1 MRTFGQIHAKLR
13 RQNRKNYT
21 LLVVCNL
28 FSVMLITAFVSM
40 MRSPTVLTIL
50 PEGGDSRKQV
60 MAIFVLAVVGCGIFT
75 TYAASLFFRF
85 KSRETGILMALGASV
100 SQLRLQ
106 LFKELALIAI
116 GSCLVGNLLGTPLAW
131 CIWQL
136 FRLLLVDTKE
146 MALSFD
152 PQAYLYAGAF
162 SLFTIVT
169 LFIMGSRFIRRTN
182 IIDIVNEQRRTEP
195 IRDVRNWYGPVGIV
209 LILAGGFMGYFA
221 PSVCILVFHWYPSF
235 WINILYLP
243 LFIGLYIV
251 LMHAVVRGW
260 GRGKN
265 RYEHIITHSMMK
277 FQGRQTVRNM
287 LVITVLLA
295 GAYFAAFYTPM
306 LGTSAILETEQRP
319 IDYAF
324 HYRADQRM
332 LTRPDIE
339 RMAAEE
345 GVTITSWQETDFVNL
360 GQDGQKFID
369 DGGGKY
375 HYEYS
380 PLLQGGNYI
389 SERNFNL
396 MSGQS
401 IDIQPGQYGAVLA
414 KDGSGDHY
422 ISTDTTRLTNMVSRK
437 TLKTSFQGY
446 VYDDMMAAKFYIM
459 DDSDYAAITADLT
472 NEWKEKLIYFNVKH
486 ALETY
491 HFAKRLYNGI
501 IDHSGP
507 ECEISSYF
515 NRVGNFAAMEVGDP
529 SWQDAKE
536 KDGLSYAAR
545 NTLEFKMQWKY
556 APQFRVLD
564 RSDFMSNFA
573 VFFMLFVFI
582 AIICFAAV
590 LVIGFTRCM
599 TIAINNR
606 QVYDDLKHLGAGPNY
621 LYHSV
626 RGQVSKVFGVPALV
640 GTVMIY
646 VLYVMIMYFNDQ
658 LLTPT
663 EMTGLMNCLLVVAGL
678 STLLWGFYRYTLRK
692 VCKMLN
698 VKKA

>member
-60 MAIFVLAVVGCGIFT
+60 MAIFVLAAVGCGIFT

-85 KSRETGILMALGASV
+85 KSRETGIFMALGASV

-106 LFKELALIAI
+106 LFKELASIAI
-116 GSCLVGNLLGTPLAW
+116 GSCLAGGLLGTPLAW

-152 PQAYLYAGAF
+152 PQAYLYSGAY

-169 LFIMGSRFIRRTN
+169 LFVMGSRFIRRTN

-195 IRDVRNWYGPVGIV
+195 MRDVRTWYGPVGIV
-209 LILAGGFMGYFA
+209 LILAGGFMGYIA

-243 LFIGLYIV
+243 LFIGLYMV
-251 LMHAVVRGW
+251 LMHTVVRGW
-260 GRGKN
+260 GRGKS
-265 RYEHIITHSMMK
+265 RYKHIITHSMMK

-287 LVITVLLA
+287 LVMTVLLA
-295 GAYFAAFYTPM
+295 GACFAAFYTPM

-339 RMAAEE
+339 RMASEE
-345 GVTITSWQETDFVNL
+345 GVTITSWQETDLVNL

-369 DGGGKY
+369 DGGGRY

-380 PLLQGGNYI
+380 PLLQEENFI

-401 IDIQPGQYGAVLA
+401 IDIQQGKYGAVLA

-422 ISTDTTRLTNMVSRK
+422 ISVDTTLLTNMVSRT
-437 TLKTSFQGY
+437 TLKISFQEY
-446 VYDDMMAAKFYIM
+446 IYDDMMAAKFYIL
-459 DDSDYAAITADLT
+459 DDSDYAAITAGLT
-472 NEWKEKLIYFNVKH
+472 DEWKEKLIYFNVKH
-486 ALETY
+486 ALDTY
-491 HFAKRLYNGI
+491 PFAKRLYNGI

-507 ECEISSYF
+507 ECEISGYF
-515 NRVGNFAAMEVGDP
+515 DRISIFASKEAEAP
-529 SWQDAKE
+529 SWKAAKE

-564 RSDFMSNFA
+564 RNDFISNFA
-573 VFFMLFVFI
+573 VFLMLFVFI
-582 AIICFAAV
+582 AIICFASV

-606 QVYDDLKHLGAGPNY
+606 QVYVDLKHLGAGPNY

-626 RGQVSKVFGVPALV
+626 RGQISRVFGVPAVV
-640 GTVMIY
+640 GVVMSY
-646 VLYVMIMYFNDQ
+646 SLYFMIMYFNDL
-658 LLTPT
+658 LLTPM
-663 EMTGLMNCLLVVAGL
+663 EIAGLLNCLLVAAGL
-678 STLLWGFYRYTLRK
+678 SALLWGFYRYTLLK
-692 VCKMLN
+692 VCRILD
-698 VKKA
+698 VRKA